1 MVQIVLK
8 IDVPFGLMEENIF
21 YTQQFNEM
29 CLPMVVMW
37 CIIAVGICLFFMLE
51 LEFKHSMVLY
61 IVFFFYHSSQAV
73 VNTAIL

>member
-61 IVFFFYHSSQAV
+61 IVF
-73 VNTAIL
+73 